1 MRRWS
6 LVIALIALGGWLAG
20 CPGAGQVAADDDDAV
35 GDDDSAGDDDTGD
48 DDDTSS
54 ADGPV
59 TGIQWRLHDEIEALV
74 YVSWEQLEAAAVHVE
89 YSFDEGQWLAT
100 SAFDAGQGEHEALLL
115 GIPYDSDVRIKV
127 ASDLGE
133 GPVFSAEVEAA
144 TGVQP
149 ADLPPP
155 ALLQSDPA
163 AWEPAGNY
171 LLGSINQY
179 DGGWTGGRYWKF
191 ILDRQ
196 GRVVWALETPGGNW
210 TIYQRV
216 ALNGTDILWD
226 EFTYWNV
233 WDEGAG
239 SRVHRMKID
248 GTIVQSYDTPGGHHA
263 FVELPDGSLVYGS
276 ADWES
281 ERLDRLNADGTY
293 DTIWDCRD
301 YHDALG
307 INQMCQSN
315 SLFWHEPSDSFL
327 YSFYTTEVVLEIDQA
342 SGQVVRQ
349 FGHLPGSWE
358 FAPEDSAFWWQHGV
372 TYTVAGTLLVSTHSL
387 PSSEEL
393 CVREYE
399 VDDGA
404 QTLTEVW
411 NFGVGAQAM
420 GPYAGEAHRLP
431 SGNTLHNYGSGAR
444 VREATPDGDVVWE
457 ARWGGSKLLGRTVWL
472 EDLYDFAP

>member
-1 MRRWS
+1 MFRWS
-6 LVIALIALGGWLAG
+6 CGIASIALGAWLAG
-20 CPGAGQVAADDDDAV
+20 CPGGGQIADDADAT

-48 DDDTSS
+48 DDDAT
-54 ADGPV
+54 APGGPV
-59 TGIQWRLHDEIEALV
+59 AGIQWRLHDEIESLV
-74 YVSWEQLEAAAVHVE
+74 YVSWEQLEAAEVHVE
-89 YSFDEGQWLAT
+89 YSFDEGSWHGT
-100 SAFDAGQGEHEALLL
+100 PAFDAAVGQHEALLL
-115 GIPYDSDVRIKV
+115 GIPYDIGVRFKV
-127 ASDLGE
+127 ACDLGE
-133 GPVFSAEVEAA
+133 GPVFSAEVEAS

-149 ADLPPP
+149 VDLPPP
-155 ALLQSDPA
+155 SLLQSEPD
-163 AWEPAGNY
+163 AWEPSGNY
-171 LLGSINQY
+171 LLASINQY

-191 ILDRQ
+191 IMDRQ
-196 GRVVWALETPGGNW
+196 GRVVWALETPDGNW

-216 ALNGTDILWD
+216 ALNGVDILWD
-226 EFTYWNV
+226 EFTYWNA

-239 SRVHRMKID
+239 SKVHRMKID
-248 GTIVQSYDTPGGHHA
+248 GSILESYDTPGGHHA

-301 YHDALG
+301 YHDAIG
-307 INQMCQSN
+307 VNQMCQSN

-327 YSFYTTEVVLEIDQA
+327 YSFYTTEVVLEIDHA

-349 FGHLPGSWE
+349 FGHLPGSWA
-358 FAPEDSAFWWQHGV
+358 FDPEDSAFWWQHGV
-372 TYTVAGTLLVSTHSL
+372 TYTDAGTLLVSTHSL

-399 VDDGA
+399 VDDGS